1 METSTSR
8 QRTSGMP
15 VHKYQRYEK
24 FPLPDRQWP
33 DRMPERAPLWASV
46 DLRDGNQALI
56 DPMDMDRRWAMYRLL
71 LRMGFKEIEVG
82 FPLSSQADRDFTRA
96 VIEQDAIPDD
106 VTIQVMS
113 PIRDGMIEET
123 VRSVR
128 GAPRVILQIYN
139 PTSTAQRRVVF
150 GMSREEVKQLALVGA
165 ERALKLR
172 DSLPGTEIHLQ
183 YGTESFTQ
191 TEPEFALEVCNAVL
205 NLWRPEPSEQCRIV
219 LPSTVECYPPHEFAD
234 RIEWMHRNLAHRE
247 AIILSLH
254 QHNDRGSGIASA
266 ELALLA
272 GADRVEGTLFGNGER
287 AGNVDLITLAMNLY
301 TQGIDPQLDLSFLD
315 EARQIVEYC
324 NRLPVPPRQPW
335 AGDFVY
341 TSFAGSH
348 QDAISKGLTERGT
361 GEGLCWDVPYLPVDP
376 RDVGRDYQALIRI
389 NQQSGKGG
397 IAYLMKQE
405 HGYVLPRRLQIEL
418 AAVVQA
424 RSEATGE
431 VTPERLLQWFTDEY
445 LADDPGESVPGE
457 QAESALAALLAG
469 RRLRGT
475 LRELVVQQPD
485 AATTDSTRREGT
497 RTDGTRTG
505 WKVYVEVAAGA
516 SVRWGVGEGATKG
529 ESLGR
534 ALRSAVRRLAAVTL
548 TGSEEH

>member
-1 METSTSR
+1 METPTSC

-15 VHKYQRYEK
+15 VHKYRRYEK
-24 FPLPDRQWP
+24 FPLPDRRWP

-123 VRSVR
+123 VRCVR

-139 PTSTAQRRVVF
+139 PTSAAQRRVVF
-150 GMSREEVKQLALVGA
+150 GMSREEVKRLALVGA
-165 ERALKLR
+165 GRALRLR
-172 DSLPGTEIHLQ
+172 DSLPGTEIQLQ

-205 NLWRPEPSEQCRIV
+205 DLWRPEPAEGCRIV

-234 RIEWMHRNLAHRE
+234 RIEWMHRNLSHRE

-287 AGNVDLITLAMNLY
+287 AGNVDLVTLAMNLY
-301 TQGIDPQLDLSFLD
+301 SQGIDPGLDLSFLD

-324 NRLPVPPRQPW
+324 NRLPVPPRHPW
-335 AGDFVY
+335 VGDFVY

-348 QDAISKGLTERGT
+348 QDAISKGLAERGT
-361 GEGLCWDVPYLPVDP
+361 DEGRCWDVPYLPVDP

-431 VTPERLLQWFTDEY
+431 VTPERLLRWFTDEY
-445 LADDPGESVPGE
+445 LTTGAADPTAPSD
-457 QAESALAALLAG
+457 AEA
-469 RRLRGT
+469 RLTPRDV
-475 LRELVVQQPD
+475 VVQPPGT
-485 AATTDSTRREGT
+485 AAANGAGAD
-497 RTDGTRTG
+497 
-505 WKVYVEVAAGA
+505 WKVYVEAADGTT
-516 SVRWGVGEGATKG
+516 VRWGVGEGATQD
-529 ESLGR
+529 EARGR
-534 ALRSAVRRLAAVTL
+534 ALRSAVRRLAAATH
-548 TGSEEH
+548 TGPEEH

>member
-1 METSTSR
+1 MVNPTSS
-8 QRTSGMP
+8 QRPSGMP
-15 VHKYQRYEK
+15 FHKYQRYEK
-24 FPLPDRQWP
+24 FPLPDRRWP

-56 DPMDMDRRWAMYRLL
+56 DPMDMERKWAMYRLL
-71 LRMGFKEIEVG
+71 VRMGFKEIEVG
-82 FPLSSQADRDFTRA
+82 FPLSSQADWDFTRA
-96 VIEQDAIPDD
+96 VIERDAIPDD

-128 GAPRVILQIYN
+128 GAPRVILQVYN

-150 GMSREEVKQLALVGA
+150 GMSREEVKRLALVGA

-172 DSLPGTEIHLQ
+172 DSLPGTEIYLQ

-205 NLWRPEPSEQCRIV
+205 DLWRPEPAEQVRIV

-234 RIEWMHRNLAHRE
+234 RIEWMHRNLAYRD

-254 QHNDRGSGIASA
+254 QHNDRGSAIASA

-287 AGNVDLITLAMNLY
+287 AGNVDLVTLAMNLY
-301 TQGIDPQLDLSFLD
+301 SQGIDPQLDLSFLD

-335 AGDFVY
+335 AGDFVH

-348 QDAISKGLTERGT
+348 QDAISKGLAEREAGT
-361 GEGLCWDVPYLPVDP
+361 SRCWDVPYLPIDP

-397 IAYLMKQE
+397 IAYLMRQE

-418 AAVVQA
+418 AALVQERA
-424 RSEATGE
+424 EGAGE
-431 VTPERLLQWFTDEY
+431 ITPEQLREWFTAEY
-445 LADDPGESVPGE
+445 VADAGDAREGAGAVSEEAAPG
-457 QAESALAALLAG
+457 ALAALLAERG
-469 RRLRGT
+469 LAGT
-475 LRELVVQQPD
+475 LRDLVVQQPD
-485 AATTDSTRREGT
+485 DGAARGAA
-497 RTDGTRTG
+497 G
-505 WKVYVEVAAGA
+505 WKAYAEVADGPR
-516 SVRWGVGEGATKG
+516 VRWGVGEGTARD
-529 ESLGR
+529 EAVGR
-534 ALRSAVRRLAAVTL
+534 ALRSAVRRMAAAHTVNGS
-548 TGSEEH
+548 TGSKER

>member
-1 METSTSR
+1 METPTSC

-15 VHKYQRYEK
+15 VRKYRRYEK
-24 FPLPDRQWP
+24 FPLPDRRWP

-123 VRSVR
+123 VRCVR

-139 PTSTAQRRVVF
+139 PTSAAQRRVVF
-150 GMSREEVKQLALVGA
+150 GMSREEVKRLALVGA
-165 ERALKLR
+165 ERALRLR
-172 DSLPGTEIHLQ
+172 DSLPGTEIQLQ

-205 NLWRPEPSEQCRIV
+205 DLWRPEPAEGCRIV

-234 RIEWMHRNLAHRE
+234 RIEWMHRNLSHRE

-301 TQGIDPQLDLSFLD
+301 SQGIDPGLDLSFLD

-324 NRLPVPPRQPW
+324 NRLPVPPRHPW
-335 AGDFVY
+335 VGDFVY

-348 QDAISKGLTERGT
+348 QDAISKGLAERGT
-361 GEGLCWDVPYLPVDP
+361 DEGRCWDVPYLPVDP

-431 VTPERLLQWFTDEY
+431 VTPERLLRWFTDEY
-445 LADDPGESVPGE
+445 LTTGAADPTAPSD
-457 QAESALAALLAG
+457 AEA
-469 RRLRGT
+469 RLTPRDV
-475 LRELVVQQPD
+475 VVQPPGT
-485 AATTDSTRREGT
+485 AAANGAGAD
-497 RTDGTRTG
+497 
-505 WKVYVEVAAGA
+505 WKVYVEAADGTT
-516 SVRWGVGEGATKG
+516 VRWGVGEGATQD
-529 ESLGR
+529 EARGR
-534 ALRSAVRRLAAVTL
+534 ALRSAVRRLAAATH
-548 TGSEEH
+548 TGPEEH